1 MDPSSKRFLWNTI
14 ISMFKGSNRGAMLT
28 THSMEEADALC
39 SRIAIMIQGAM
50 KCIGSSQH
58 IKDKHG
64 SGYQLEVKLK
74 PTKVADLHAE
84 EVATKEFIQFV
95 QQTFVNFHGQESEP
109 SERFG
114 GRLIFKVPKE
124 CVESLGSVFE
134 ALESRKQIDIEEF
147 SFSQSTLEQVFLDF
161 AKLQVEEQG
170 VL

>member
-1 MDPSSKRFLWNTI
+1 MLEIKESIHSASFFFSS
-14 ISMFKGSNRGAMLT
+14 
-28 THSMEEADALC
+28 
-39 SRIAIMIQGAM
+39 
-50 KCIGSSQH
+50 
-58 IKDKHG
+58 
-64 SGYQLEVKLK
+64 
-74 PTKVADLHAE
+74 
-84 EVATKEFIQFV
+84 
-95 QQTFVNFHGQESEP
+95 
-109 SERFG
+109 G